1 MTYFIKLTSSDVDR
15 QINILQSFPEIA
27 TARYRPALKR
37 SADELAAVIRPT
49 IPILTGKAQSTFG
62 SRVSGTK
69 IESLQAQVGWYDEG
83 DPWYPNIV
91 EYGARAH
98 PLTKGSDVRG
108 KGRWKRF
115 EKNLKSGA
123 AGKRGQA
130 VMIKGE
136 WKTIKIHPGFSKRG
150 FMAAGYSAA
159 QPLVNYELA
168 QANEAV
174 VRDLAAAPS

>member
-1 MTYFIKLTSSDVDR
+1 MAYKISLTSSDVDR
-15 QINILQSFPEIA
+15 QINILKYFPEIA
-27 TARYRPALKR
+27 SARYRPALKR
-37 SADELAAVIRPT
+37 SSDELAAVIRPT

-69 IESLQAQVGWYDEG
+69 IESLQAQVGWYDKG
-83 DPWYPNIV
+83 DPWYINIV

-98 PLTKGSDVRG
+98 KLEKGSSSRSKRAQAALAGPDRKIGRG
-108 KGRWKRF
+108 VHVKIGDRWVTM
-115 EKNLKSGA
+115 E
-123 AGKRGQA
+123 
-130 VMIKGE
+130 V
-136 WKTIKIHPGFSKRG
+136 HPGFSKRG

-174 VRDLAAAPS
+174 VRDLAVPS